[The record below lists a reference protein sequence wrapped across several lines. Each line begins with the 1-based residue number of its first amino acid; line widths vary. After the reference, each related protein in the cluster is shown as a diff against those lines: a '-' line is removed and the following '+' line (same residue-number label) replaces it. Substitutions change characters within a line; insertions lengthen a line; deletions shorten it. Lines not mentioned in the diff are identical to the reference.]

1 LLNFRALLS
10 GRLNTENLRIY
21 FCANPK
27 GTDHVLELPEGSK
40 LLVKDPF

>member
-1 LLNFRALLS
+1 LRKYAICQILLNFRALLS

-27 GTDHVLELPEGSK
+27 GDGQTINVYH
-40 LLVKDPF
+40 